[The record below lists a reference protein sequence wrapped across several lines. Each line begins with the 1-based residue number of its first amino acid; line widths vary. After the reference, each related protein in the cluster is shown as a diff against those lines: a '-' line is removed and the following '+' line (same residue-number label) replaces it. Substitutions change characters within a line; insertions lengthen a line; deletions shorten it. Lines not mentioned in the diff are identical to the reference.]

1 MKQLVRKIIEFFV
14 GGRKNYL
21 ILRGLLNT
29 NKISLKL
36 FFLNSILSSFPSK
49 HIRSFILK
57 LYGAKI
63 APHVPVHGGCKYWDV
78 DKLIIGKGSS
88 IGYNVNLDDRMG
100 LTIGNNVCIASD
112 VMIWTLHH
120 DYNDLHFSAIGSPVV
135 IKDFAWLCS
144 RCIILPGVT
153 IGEGA
158 VVASGSVVTKN
169 VDDYTVVGGIPAKEI
184 SKRKIQDYNYI
195 PSDSWYHFI

>member
-1 MKQLVRKIIEFFV
+1 MKQLIRKFIEFIV

-21 ILRGLLNT
+21 KLRRLIDING
-29 NKISLKL
+29 SSFKL
-36 FFLNSILSSFPSK
+36 FFLNSMLSSFPSK
-49 HIRSFILK
+49 HIRNCILK

-63 APHVPVHGGCKYWDV
+63 APHVPIHGGCKFWDV

-88 IGYNVNLDDRMG
+88 IGYNVNLDDRRG

-112 VMIWTLHH
+112 VMIWSLHH
-120 DYNDLHFSAIGSPVV
+120 DYNDLHFCSVGAPVV
-135 IKDFAWLCS
+135 IKDYAWLCS

-153 IGEGA
+153 IGIGA

-169 VDDYTVVGGIPAKEI
+169 VEDYSVVGGVPAKEI
-184 SKRKIQDYNYI
+184 SKRKIQDYDYV
-195 PSDSWYHFI
+195 PSDIWYHFI